1 MPLFACFRCA
11 QILHTI
17 YNAMSLIYSESLYCI
32 QNFYKSFYG
41 VFIFCIFYSN
51 TNVVF
56 ADTFTYMLLP
66 TESLELPIATSQ
78 PISVRGKSKIKV
90 ASHLKNYRVKAVQ
103 TGQVILSSGQHTFFI
118 IIYKPEVYNF
128 AKELQTLLKNMRGLK
143 IGFSKEAPIIKGSLL
158 HVFDL
163 IQLSKIAIKHSQ
175 NFIFQ
180 AQMDKIVFE
189 GLSSHLK
196 KFEKKNNT
204 PSINFMQI
212 KNFYYLNIASTSKQ
226 MNTSHK
232 GYLASFGIPIT
243 YNESKVEIEPMIEM
257 QIHITELR
265 RSGFRR
271 FGIDWPSVYQAT
283 VLPQF
288 IGSQLEGTL
297 NALEESGDSNTIA
310 KPKVICRSGG
320 EARFLAGGEIPIR
333 TSGFRTKGV
342 VWKTYGVY
350 LNFKPIANK
359 TGEIKIQLETEIS
372 SIDPGQTID
381 GIPAF
386 FTNKMSSEFN
396 LVSTK
401 TIALSG
407 LTTHFQGKS
416 QQGIL
421 FLQHI
426 PILGRLFSSKGY
438 RNRKTELL
446 ILVTPKV
453 IYERS

>member
-1 MPLFACFRCA
+1 MN
-11 QILHTI
+11 II
-17 YNAMSLIYSESLYCI
+17 DSNALYGI
-32 QNFYKSFYG
+32 QNFYKLFCS
-41 VFIFCIFYSN
+41 FCIFCAFSLN
-51 TNVVF
+51 THFIF
-56 ADTFTYMLLP
+56 ADTFTYILLP
-66 TESLELPIATSQ
+66 TESMELPISTSQ
-78 PISVRGKSKIKV
+78 PISIRGKSKIKV
-90 ASHLKNYRVKAVQ
+90 TSHTKNYHVKAVQ
-103 TGQVILSSGQHTFFI
+103 TGQAILSSNQHIFFI
-118 IIYKPEVYNF
+118 IIYKPEIYNF
-128 AKELQTLLKNMRGLK
+128 VKELEVLLEDMRGLK
-143 IGFSKEAPIIKGSLL
+143 IGFSKDSPIIKGSLL
-158 HVFDL
+158 HIFDL
-163 IQLSKIAIKHSQ
+163 IQLSRVAIRHSQ

-180 AQMDKIVFE
+180 ARMSKTVFE
-189 GLSSHLK
+189 SLSSHLK
-196 KFEKKNNT
+196 QFEKKNNT

-212 KNFYYLNIASTSKQ
+212 KNFYYLNVATTSKQ

-232 GYLASFGIPIT
+232 KYLASFGIPIT
-243 YNESKVEIEPMIEM
+243 YNESKVEIEPMIEI

-288 IGSQLEGTL
+288 IGSQIEAAL

-350 LNFKPIANK
+350 LNFKPVANK

-386 FTNKMSSEFN
+386 FTNKMASEFN

-407 LTTHFQGKS
+407 LTTHFQGTS

-426 PILGRLFSSKGY
+426 PILGRLFSSKDY
-438 RNRKTELL
+438 RNKKTELL

-453 IYERS
+453 IYERP